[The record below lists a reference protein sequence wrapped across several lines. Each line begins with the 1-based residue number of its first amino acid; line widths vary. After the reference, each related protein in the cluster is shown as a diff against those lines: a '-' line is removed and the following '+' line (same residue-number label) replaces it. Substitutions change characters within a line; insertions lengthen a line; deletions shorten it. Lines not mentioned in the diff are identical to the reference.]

1 MNFCIL
7 IELSKKKIS
16 FLYNRSDGES
26 KFTPFVGEGSAL
38 PLAIYCLGNDMQIG
52 QFAIDEAMKQIT
64 NILGSIDNT
73 LKSILEQVTGIR
85 DDMNTNHEEYMNAKQ
100 EELTYLG
107 KIYRTGKINSA
118 YLRMMNSKMTSM
130 NEKLANYLFKNVIVE
145 PQGLTPDSF
154 ESMEDF
160 NQVIS
165 FAREVMEGNF
175 RDKKEQKPAKK
186 TSKE

>member
-1 MNFCIL
+1 MANFYQVEKVIGGVKYIAQFNGISAAL
-7 IELSKKKIS
+7 QAVDHSYIE
-16 FLYNRSDGES
+16 G
-26 KFTPFVGEGSAL
+26 
-38 PLAIYCLGNDMQIG
+38 
-52 QFAIDEAMKQIT
+52 T
-64 NILGSIDNT
+64 NNT
-73 LKSILEQVTGIR
+73 SV
-85 DDMNTNHEEYMNAKQ
+85 
-100 EELTYLG
+100 
-107 KIYRTGKINSA
+107 
-118 YLRMMNSKMTSM
+118 
-130 NEKLANYLFKNVIVE
+130 EKLANYLFKNVIVE